1 MLKDLTGQ
9 RFGRLLVV
17 APTNKRTK
25 NRRVIFECV
34 CDCGNTCYAVGQ
46 SLLSGAKQSCGCLQ
60 KELASNGNK
69 THGQTHSRLYGIWSG
84 MKTRCNN
91 ENEKIYKRYG
101 ALGVTVCE
109 EWNRFEPFYKWAMN
123 NGYTDC
129 LTLDRKDNNKGY
141 SPDNCRW
148 VTMKEQENNRRNNRL
163 LTYNGET
170 KTISQWANDTG
181 IKYTTLYR
189 RITNGWTAESALT
202 TPVKE

>member
-34 CDCGNTCYAVGQ
+34 CDCGNTCYSVGQ

-69 THGQTHSRLYGIWSG
+69 THGQTHSRLYSIWSG

-109 EWNRFEPFYKWAMN
+109 EWKRFEPFYEWAMN
-123 NGYTDC
+123 NGYTDR
-129 LTLDRKDNNKGY
+129 LTLDRKDNDKGY